1 MQRWIDRI
9 WLRLRSL
16 FRRSAVD
23 RDLRRELDAHVRS
36 YMDEQIA
43 AGVSAGEARRSA
55 MRAFGNLPAIED
67 ACRDTRGL
75 RVLDDLT
82 HDVRY
87 GARALRRG
95 PAFTIVAVV
104 TLALGIGAN
113 TAIFSVVDAVL
124 LRPLPVDHP
133 ERLVLFSDDTSE
145 GTTSSTPPPEGQWH
159 LFSSEVYDA
168 LRTAGLPL
176 GSISAF
182 ASGENTVSARPADAA
197 VSASRAQAHLV
208 SGNYFEVMGAS
219 PMLGRTLAAADD
231 RPDAAPALVISQ
243 GYWRDRLDGNPNAV
257 GRTLLVNDVA
267 FTIAGV
273 MPASFFGERVRRS
286 PDLWVPLVWQPTI
299 QRRPSVLARTDYYW
313 LSLIGRLGPGQTRET
328 AEAAV
333 TTSLRQFLTA
343 HTNAPIDNEARRRID
358 SVHVVMADGSRGIS
372 NARTDG
378 TRVLTL
384 LLGAVGLVLLVACAN
399 VATLF
404 LARAA
409 AQRSETAMRRA
420 LGASRGRLIR
430 QKLTESALVAVL
442 GASAGLGLA
451 AWTAPILLHAIVPPS
466 APIVAVIDGSILALT
481 IGVTMLAI
489 LICGLAPALQAGRV
503 DALVV
508 LRASTRSSSR
518 RRGRVLGVA
527 EPLVV
532 AQIALS
538 LVLAVG
544 TALLVRSL
552 FALEHEP
559 LGFDQAQVLV
569 ARLDMRLAGYAPTDA
584 GTFYRRLYDRIVALP
599 GVESAT
605 FARYS
610 PFSGSSSVNS
620 ADVEGYEPRPGEHVG
635 IERIHVGPRYPQTLG
650 MPLISGRALGFDD
663 HGGGP
668 LTAVV
673 NEAFVRRYSP
683 SRSPLGHHVDF
694 GKDFHYE
701 IVGVVSDAQF
711 HDARKAPSP
720 MVFTSTFQ
728 EAGQFALDCELEV
741 RTRGDAGAMA
751 QTLREAVAGVDSRVA
766 VTRTQTLRE
775 QVLSTFGAE
784 RSAAGCIAAFAG
796 LALLLAA
803 VGLYGVVANGVTSRT
818 KEIGVRVA
826 LGAARTDVVW
836 MIVRETLVRL
846 AIGLAIGTA
855 LAAAG
860 SRALTSQLFGVTR
873 ADPLSYATAALV
885 LGLAAVLTSALPAL
899 RAARVDPAKTL
910 RAD

>member
-1 MQRWIDRI
+1 MQRWLDLIR
-9 WLRLRSL
+9 LRLRSL

-43 AGVSAGEARRSA
+43 AGMSAGEARRSA
-55 MRAFGNLPAIED
+55 VRAFGNLPAIED

-87 GARALRRG
+87 GVRALRRG
-95 PAFTIVAVV
+95 PAFTIVAVL

-168 LRTAGLPL
+168 LRASALPL
-176 GSISAF
+176 ESIAAF
-182 ASGENTVSARPADAA
+182 ASGENTVTTRPADAT

-219 PMLGRTLAAADD
+219 PMLGRALAAADE
-231 RPDAAPALVISQ
+231 RPDAPPVLVISH
-243 GYWRDRLDGNPNAV
+243 GYWRDRLDGNPNVV

-286 PDLWVPLVWQPTI
+286 PDFWVPLAWQPSI

-313 LSLIGRLGPGQTRET
+313 LSLVGRLGPGQTRD
-328 AEAAV
+328 AGQAAV

-343 HTNAPIDNEARRRID
+343 HTSAPIDDEARQRID
-358 SVHVVMADGSRGIS
+358 SVHVAMADGSRGIS
-372 NARTDG
+372 NARTDS

-384 LLGAVGLVLLVACAN
+384 LVGAVGLVLLVACAN

-466 APIVAVIDGSILALT
+466 APIVASIDGRILALT
-481 IGVTMLAI
+481 IGVTVLAI
-489 LICGLAPALQAGRV
+489 LICGLAPALRAGRV
-503 DALVV
+503 DALLV
-508 LRASTRSSSR
+508 LRASTRSSR

-552 FALEHEP
+552 LALEHEP
-559 LGFDQAQVLV
+559 LGFEQAHVLV
-569 ARLDMRLAGYAPTDA
+569 ARLDTRLAGYAPADA
-584 GTFYRRLYDRIVALP
+584 GTLYRRLYDRVAALP

-605 FARYS
+605 LARYS
-610 PFSGSSSVNS
+610 PFSGSRSVS
-620 ADVEGYEPRPGEHVG
+620 TATVEGYEPRSDERMG
-635 IERIHVGPRYPQTLG
+635 IEMIHVGPRYPQTLG
-650 MPLISGRALGFDD
+650 MPVISGRALGFAD
-663 HGGGP
+663 HVGGP
-668 LTAVV
+668 LTAMV
-673 NEAFVRRYSP
+673 NEAFVRRYAP
-683 SRSPLGHHVDF
+683 SRSPLGYHVSF
-694 GKDFHYE
+694 GRNHYE
-701 IVGVVSDAQF
+701 IVGIIGDAQF
-711 HDARKAPSP
+711 HDARTATSP

-728 EAGQFALDCELEV
+728 ETGQFALDCELEI
-741 RTRGDAGAMA
+741 RTRGDADAMA
-751 QTLREAVAGVDSRVA
+751 QALREAVAAVDSRVA
-766 VTRTQTLRE
+766 VTRTQTLRG

-803 VGLYGVVANGVTSRT
+803 VGLYGVVANGVTRRT
-818 KEIGVRVA
+818 NDMGGRGAV
-826 LGAARTDVVW
+826 GAARTDVVW

-846 AIGLAIGTA
+846 AIGVAIGTM
-855 LAAAG
+855 LTAAA

-885 LGLAAVLTSALPAL
+885 LGLVAVLTSAIPAL
-899 RAARVDPAKTL
+899 RAARIDPAKTL

>member
-1 MQRWIDRI
+1 
-9 WLRLRSL
+9 
-16 FRRSAVD
+16 V
-23 RDLRRELDAHVRS
+23 E
-36 YMDEQIA
+36 EQIA
-43 AGVSAGEARRSA
+43 AGVSADDARRA
-55 MRAFGNLPAIED
+55 AARAFGSVPAVED
-67 ACRDTRGL
+67 ACRDTRGVGL
-75 RVLDDLT
+75 LDDLAR
-82 HDVRY
+82 DVRH
-87 GARALRRG
+87 GARALGRG
-95 PAFTIVAVV
+95 PAFTIVAVL

-124 LRPLPVDHP
+124 LRRLPVDHP

-168 LRTAGLPL
+168 LRASGLPL
-176 GSISAF
+176 ESIAAF
-182 ASGENTVSARPADAA
+182 ASGESTVTTRPADAA
-197 VSASRAQAHLV
+197 ASAARVQAHLV

-219 PMLGRTLAAADD
+219 PMLGRTLTAADD
-231 RPDAAPALVISQ
+231 RPDASPVLVISH
-243 GYWRDRLDGNPNAV
+243 GYWRDRLDANPNAV

-286 PDLWVPLVWQPTI
+286 PDLWVPLAWQPGI

-313 LSLIGRLGPGQTRET
+313 LSLVGRLGPGQTRAA

-333 TTSLRQFLTA
+333 TTALRQFLTA
-343 HTNAPIDNEARRRID
+343 HANAPIDDESRRRIA
-358 SVHVVMADGSRGIS
+358 SVHVAMADGARGLS
-372 NARTDG
+372 NARTDS

-384 LLGAVGLVLLVACAN
+384 LVGAVGLVLLIACAN

-409 AQRSETAMRRA
+409 AQRAETAMRRA

-451 AWTAPILLHAIVPPS
+451 AWAAPFLLHAIVPPS
-466 APIVAVIDGSILALT
+466 APIVASIDGSILV
-481 IGVTMLAI
+481 VTMAVTVLAI

-518 RRGRVLGVA
+518 RRGRVFGVA

-552 FALEHEP
+552 LALEHEP
-559 LGFDQAQVLV
+559 LGFEQAQVLV
-569 ARLDMRLAGYAPTDA
+569 ARLDARLAGYAPADA
-584 GTFYRRLYDRIVALP
+584 GTLYRRLYDRVAALP

-605 FARYS
+605 LARYS
-610 PFSGSSSVNS
+610 PFSGSRSVS
-620 ADVEGYEPRPGEHVG
+620 TATVEGYEPRSDERMG
-635 IERIHVGPRYPQTLG
+635 IEMIHVGPRYPQTLG
-650 MPLISGRALGFDD
+650 MAVINGRALGFDD
-663 HGGGP
+663 HVGGP
-668 LTAVV
+668 LTAMV
-673 NEAFVRRYSP
+673 NEAFARRYSP
-683 SRSPLGHHVDF
+683 SRSPLGHHVSF
-694 GKDFHYE
+694 GRNDYE
-701 IVGVVSDAQF
+701 IVGVIGDAQF
-711 HDARKAPSP
+711 HDARQVTAP

-728 EAGQFALDCELEV
+728 ETGQFALDCEIEV
-741 RTRGDAGAMA
+741 RTRGEADAMA
-751 QTLREAVAGVDSRVA
+751 RTLREAVAAVDSRVT
-766 VTRTQTLRE
+766 VTRTRTLRE
-775 QVLSTFGAE
+775 QVLATFGAE
-784 RSAAGCIAAFAG
+784 RSAAGCIAAFSL
-796 LALLLAA
+796 LALLVAA
-803 VGLYGVVANGVTSRT
+803 VGLYGVVANGVTGRT

-826 LGAARTDVVW
+826 LGAARADVVW

-846 AIGLAIGTA
+846 AVGLAIGVTLA
-855 LAAAG
+855 LLA

-873 ADPLSYATAALV
+873 ADPWSYATAALV
-885 LGLAAVLTSALPAL
+885 LGFVAVFTSAIPAL
-899 RAARVDPAKTL
+899 RAARIDPAKTL